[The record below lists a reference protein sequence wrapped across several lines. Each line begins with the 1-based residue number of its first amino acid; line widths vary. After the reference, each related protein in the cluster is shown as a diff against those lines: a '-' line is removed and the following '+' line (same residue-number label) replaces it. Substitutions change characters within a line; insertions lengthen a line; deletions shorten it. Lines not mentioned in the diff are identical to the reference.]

1 MYFLT
6 REDDAYSTY
15 PQRFYLPYNPSYHA
29 YQPAEFPQQYYGM
42 RSSPVQMMAQQ
53 FAPASPLRSDSPAS
67 STSEELSSTAP
78 KKKNSPWTET
88 EEKILIEL
96 FGDNEEKL
104 RYNSPEWE
112 SIATQLHERCRR
124 EHVSSDK
131 TAQQCKTKMSN
142 LTKKYKTTKDN
153 SVPLVMEKGEMEKGE
168 MEKGEMKRLT
178 RKQKAEL
185 SLCLRLKQQQQMSL
199 QCCHFWKEPKRGMRR
214 SWSEWQ
220 KPRGKAE
227 EKKNPQS
234 F

>member
-15 PQRFYLPYNPSYHA
+15 PRRFYLPYNPSYHA

-42 RSSPVQMMAQQ
+42 RSSPVQMMAPQ
-53 FAPASPLRSDSPAS
+53 FAPAPPLRSDSPAS

-78 KKKNSPWTET
+78 KKKNSRWTET

-104 RYNSPEWE
+104 RYKAYNSPEWE

-131 TAQQCKTKMSN
+131 TAQQCKNKMSN
-142 LTKKYKTTKDN
+142 LTNKKKQPKTN
-153 SVPLVMEKGEMEKGE
+153 SVPLVMEKGEMR
-168 MEKGEMKRLT
+168 RLT

-185 SLCLRLKQQQQMSL
+185 SLCLSIFRTWTKFSAS
-199 QCCHFWKEPKRGMRR
+199 EKRSILNTCWRVVPPPPDQITGY
-214 SWSEWQ
+214 
-220 KPRGKAE
+220 PR
-227 EKKNPQS
+227 N
-234 F
+234 

>member
-15 PQRFYLPYNPSYHA
+15 PRRFYLPYNPSYHA
-29 YQPAEFPQQYYGM
+29 YQPAEFPQPYCGM

-104 RYNSPEWE
+104 RYKAFNSPEWE

-142 LTKKYKTTKDN
+142 LTKKYKTTKDK
-153 SVPLVMEKGEMEKGE
+153 LHTTGYGKGETR
-168 MEKGEMKRLT
+168 RLT

-185 SLCLRLKQQQQMSL
+185 SLCLSIFRTWTKFSA
-199 QCCHFWKEPKRGMRR
+199 CE
-214 SWSEWQ
+214 
-220 KPRGKAE
+220 KPSILNTCWRVVPPDQITE
-227 EKKNPQS
+227 YPRN
-234 F
+234 